1 MTDELRLNPATEADL
16 DMIEE
21 LVTTPMGGEFDWF
34 GFSRAG
40 YRKRWAENG
49 LLDADNSALIV
60 WHADERIGFV
70 DWRRRL
76 TRPDSWFWEIGIGLV
91 PSARGKGFGT
101 SAQRMLVDY
110 LFAHTPAHRIEADT
124 EAENIAEQRA
134 LEKAGFAREG
144 VCRAVVFRD
153 GAWRDG
159 VIYAVLRTDPR
170 PPDHE

>member
-1 MTDELRLNPATEADL
+1 MTEHDLNLISELTETPA
-16 DMIEE
+16 
-21 LVTTPMGGEFDWF
+21 GGEFAWF
-34 GFSRAG
+34 GFAAAG
-40 YRKRWAENG
+40 YRQRWAEHG
-49 LLDADNSALIV
+49 LLDAEHSTLMV
-60 WHADERIGFV
+60 EHRGGPVGFV

-101 SAQRMLVDY
+101 RAQRMLVDY